1 MTDDEQKLFEI
12 VSSKEV
18 QDKLTEGG
26 FVPNPM
32 TGEQTA
38 KYIQGLTADVKK
50 LLEEDQLMQTK
61 EGAK

>member
-1 MTDDEQKLFEI
+1 

-32 TGEQTA
+32 NGEAAA
-38 KYIQGLTADVKK
+38 KYIKGLTEEIKK
-50 LLEEDQLMQTK
+50 LVEEEKLMPTK
-61 EGAK
+61 